1 MTPPPDWTFSI
12 GELTVVPHANEV
24 RQPNGT
30 TVRLEPK
37 ATAVLV
43 MLAAH
48 PGEVVTR
55 EALVETVWPD
65 VVVTEASLT
74 RCVSQLRLALG
85 DDAREPTF
93 IETIPRVGYRLLV
106 SPDDAEATPAPA
118 AARRVVLVAA
128 IALLAL
134 GGAIAA
140 ALLAAPVASDT
151 GLTVDYRVE
160 VDGTMEQA
168 SVTTTGAD
176 SGRVTDTVT
185 TFPFTR
191 TVEMGDR
198 AEGTFR
204 VRVRGQA
211 TDAEVRV
218 SVAVRRGDRVLTRHE
233 ATATVSGESP
243 EAVDVFALATV
254 SE

>member
-1 MTPPPDWTFSI
+1 MPPPDWTFTL
-12 GELTVVPHANEV
+12 GESTIAPHANEV

-48 PGEVVTR
+48 PGEVVPR
-55 EALVETVWPD
+55 EALLETVWPD

-85 DDAREPTF
+85 DDAREPAF
-93 IETIPRVGYRLLV
+93 IETIPKVGYRLLV
-106 SPDDAEATPAPA
+106 APNGGEAAPSPAP
-118 AARRVVLVAA
+118 ARRVVLVAA

-134 GGAIAA
+134 GGAVMA
-140 ALLAAPVASDT
+140 ALLAEPVADDASIE
-151 GLTVDYRVE
+151 VAYRVE
-160 VDGTMEQA
+160 VDGTMDEA
-168 SVTTTGAD
+168 SVTTTGSD
-176 SGRVTDTVT
+176 GGPVTETVAG
-185 TFPFTR
+185 FPFTR
-191 TVEMGDR
+191 TVGIGGR
-198 AEGTFR
+198 REGTFR

-211 TDAEVRV
+211 ADAEVRV
-218 SVAVRRGDRVLTRHE
+218 SVAVRRGDEVLTRHE
-233 ATATVSGESP
+233 ATARVSADAP
-243 EAVDVFALATV
+243 ETVDVFALATV